1 MARWLKPDLM
11 IESGG
16 AFKGHST
23 WVLRK
28 AMPITR
34 IISPPT
40 HPEKYLKKGPA
51 YLIETALTSMGRI
64 LLILEALIGED
75 Y

>member
-1 MARWLKPDLM
+1 VVVLSRGTLLGFCGRPCQLL
-11 IESGG
+11 GLY
-16 AFKGHST
+16 HS
-23 WVLRK
+23 
-28 AMPITR
+28 
-34 IISPPT
+34 PT